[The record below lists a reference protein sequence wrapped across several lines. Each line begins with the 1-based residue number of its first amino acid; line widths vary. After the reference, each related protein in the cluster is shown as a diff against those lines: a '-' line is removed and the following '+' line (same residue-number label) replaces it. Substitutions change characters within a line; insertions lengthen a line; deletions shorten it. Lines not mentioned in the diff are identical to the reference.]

1 MKSSSDGNPILVV
14 DDDLVDLKFM
24 QRFFTVYKHKH
35 ILAKNAKEGL
45 SLYYKHR
52 PEIIFLDMK
61 LPEISG
67 IELMEKILKDNPQ
80 TSIVIATGYGSIETA
95 VKAIKK
101 EAKVN
106 FLGIKKENILM
117 QEK

>member
-1 MKSSSDGNPILVV
+1 
-14 DDDLVDLKFM
+14 
-24 QRFFTVYKHKH
+24 
-35 ILAKNAKEGL
+35 
-45 SLYYKHR
+45 
-52 PEIIFLDMK
+52 MK

-80 TSIVIATGYGSIETA
+80 TSIVIVTDYGSIETA